1 MLRTIRSRVRSG
13 LLAWGLGIA
22 ALGAVAQTVDLAGAK
37 FEPQMQVGGSSLG
50 LNGAGI
56 RYKVVFKVYAI
67 GLYLPV
73 KAGTLAAAVDQPGPK
88 RIHAVMLRD
97 ISGAELG
104 KNFTSTFEAN
114 ATREEF
120 AGSISQIFR
129 FGELFSSRKMMKAG
143 DTFTLDWIPGTGT
156 VLSIN
161 GVPQGEPYPGALFF
175 SGMLKMWIGDRDTA
189 GVRAALLGQAV
200 TSSRANSQ

>member
-1 MLRTIRSRVRSG
+1 MHRTNRSRLHSW
-13 LLAWGLGIA
+13 LLAWVLGTA
-22 ALGAVAQTVDLAGAK
+22 ALGAAAQPVDLAGAK
-37 FEPQMQVGGSSLG
+37 FEPQVLVGGSLLG
-50 LNGAGI
+50 LNGAAI

-67 GLYLPV
+67 GLYLPA

-97 ISGAELG
+97 ISGSELG
-104 KNFTSTFEAN
+104 KNFTSNFEAN
-114 ATREEF
+114 ASREEF

-143 DTFTLDWIPGTGT
+143 DSFTLDWIPGTGT

-161 GVPQGEPYPGALFF
+161 GVPQGEPYPGPLFY
-175 SGMLKMWIGDRDTA
+175 SGMLKLWIGDRDSA
-189 GVRAALLGQAV
+189 GVRAPRRGQAAAP
-200 TSSRANSQ
+200 SR

>member
-1 MLRTIRSRVRSG
+1 MHRTNRSRLRSW
-13 LLAWGLGIA
+13 LLACVLGTA
-22 ALGAVAQTVDLAGAK
+22 ALGAAAQPVDLAGAK
-37 FEPQMQVGGSSLG
+37 FEPQVQVGGSVLG
-50 LNGAGI
+50 LNGAAI

-67 GLYLPV
+67 GLYLPA

-97 ISGAELG
+97 ISGSELG
-104 KNFTSTFEAN
+104 KNFTSNFEAN
-114 ATREEF
+114 ASREEF

-143 DTFTLDWIPGTGT
+143 DSFTLDWIPGTGT

-161 GVPQGEPYPGALFF
+161 GVPQGEPYPGPLFY
-175 SGMLKMWIGDRDTA
+175 SGMLKLWIGDRDSA
-189 GVRAALLGQAV
+189 GVRAPLLGQAAAP
-200 TSSRANSQ
+200 SR